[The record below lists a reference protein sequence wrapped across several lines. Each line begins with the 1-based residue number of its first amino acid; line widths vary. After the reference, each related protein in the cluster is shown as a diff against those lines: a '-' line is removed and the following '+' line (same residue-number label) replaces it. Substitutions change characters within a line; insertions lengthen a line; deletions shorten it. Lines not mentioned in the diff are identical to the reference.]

1 MWRPQKKVKPTTC
14 GISHKRARSLLY
26 FERLYITFWS
36 FFAWKWFWKL
46 LYCHLFNKHC
56 GFTVINIVLTLLK
69 MKPMSQENQDSYI
82 SNCNTRRLYEINISK
97 AFTLN
102 RRELLHQ
109 HVMRC
114 RWETL
119 SFGDFIKW
127 FVSRLPFSTLWVVFL
142 PAAFFHCVL
151 SLCMYFRA
159 FIFIWLYDHPQ
170 SRKILKFCA

>member
-1 MWRPQKKVKPTTC
+1 M
-14 GISHKRARSLLY
+14 
-26 FERLYITFWS
+26 
-36 FFAWKWFWKL
+36 
-46 LYCHLFNKHC
+46 YCHLFNEHC

-102 RRELLHQ
+102 RRGLLHR
-109 HVMRC
+109 HNMRC

-127 FVSRLPFSTLWVVFL
+127 FVSRLPFSTLSCFSASCLFPLCSFIMYVFQSL
-142 PAAFFHCVL
+142 HIHLIIWSSSKQKNPQILCVNYNFI
-151 SLCMYFRA
+151 YFVDGR
-159 FIFIWLYDHPQ
+159 WCWP
-170 SRKILKFCA
+170 

>member
-1 MWRPQKKVKPTTC
+1 MFP
-14 GISHKRARSLLY
+14 
-26 FERLYITFWS
+26 
-36 FFAWKWFWKL
+36 KL
-46 LYCHLFNKHC
+46 FC
-56 GFTVINIVLTLLK
+56 TVISLMSTADLLLSTLLTLLK

-109 HVMRC
+109 HIMRC

-170 SRKILKFCA
+170 SRKILKFCAWITILYILLIKRRWCWP